1 MGAIKRKCDNCGKEY
16 NADTRNLRR
25 GWGRCCCKSCA
36 AQLREKRKPGYN
48 PKRVAINNVRVNVGR
63 IARKRNVT
71 RLVMMVRISTNG
83 AIAILEY
90 MISFIYGKRNN
101 KRN

>member
-48 PKRVAINNVRVNVGR
+48 PKR

-71 RLVMMVRISTNG
+71 RLVMTGRISTNG
-83 AIAILEY
+83 EIANLEY
-90 MISFIYGKRNN
+90 MIKTRIWKA
-101 KRN
+101 

>member
-71 RLVMMVRISTNG
+71 RLVMTGRISTNG
-83 AIAILEY
+83 EIANLEY
-90 MISFIYGKRNN
+90 MIKTRIWKA
-101 KRN
+101 

>member
-36 AQLREKRKPGYN
+36 AQLREKKKPGYN
-48 PKRVAINNVRVNVGR
+48 PETGC
-63 IARKRNVT
+63 
-71 RLVMMVRISTNG
+71 
-83 AIAILEY
+83 
-90 MISFIYGKRNN
+90 N
-101 KRN
+101 K